1 MNTPK
6 RLLSGSD
13 DVSEYPTTRRR
24 SKSPNDNLTTP
35 IDDQIEQVAKRHRV
49 PSDTVKRIISDL
61 LNESTVVDYLRT
73 RIIQDESYSVNNTIS
88 ITTSDESLLS
98 SSNYFDTSSQI
109 NSSHVFSSDQQQQNL
124 LLTTMVDEYD
134 PLWLEFLQ
142 SLNTVDNNSNIQQ
155 NTTQS
160 NVPFDSLFS
169 EDDDD
174 EEFIGPDD
182 ENNIETVDERKLR
195 VSKRELASLLKDSA
209 PSPDDHASFRDE
221 EILRSDQYESLWTEF
236 LASLQTGNDQQQ
248 DEQQKSIITTITEE
262 DDNDDDP
269 EFRLADT
276 ENDIDDDLEDE
287 LHVSK
292 RELALLLQDN
302 ASILNNEEFQNS
314 DEFINPESVSSN
326 TTCSTITKTFE
337 HHITSEQRDILQ
349 YQLTAYVQ
357 LLTQYI
363 LLRRETNSLLFD
375 DQSAQQLFTD
385 LIYFR
390 DKQSNSILDIPL
402 LTEAQHLLETAPPP
416 SRRKAFGNHLSFYLM
431 DTFCKSSAFVH
442 DSLLP
447 TCFLSSSNS
456 NIQTFLNDKTSRNF
470 VSGEDCLMALGL
482 EQNDA
487 KMLIIGHNEK
497 AINDRLNSLRY
508 ARVRRGKQNP
518 VKAFFT
524 YGSVPDISLNP
535 WYHVPNGFD
544 IKQIYPNG
552 LIEKV
557 NVVFP
562 SWFRLSY
569 KRSRQLLK
577 RTNNSLI
584 SSTLSSS
591 TTAPRID
598 TNDDISSSTV
608 YVVVEGTS
616 SNSRTTTS
624 PNKVLQQIHMLHLL
638 NSYPKLQPKQ
648 Q

>member
-1 MNTPK
+1 KINF
-6 RLLSGSD
+6 LFC
-13 DVSEYPTTRRR
+13 
-24 SKSPNDNLTTP
+24 
-35 IDDQIEQVAKRHRV
+35 
-49 PSDTVKRIISDL
+49 IS
-61 LNESTVVDYLRT
+61 
-73 RIIQDESYSVNNTIS
+73 
-88 ITTSDESLLS
+88 
-98 SSNYFDTSSQI
+98 
-109 NSSHVFSSDQQQQNL
+109 
-124 LLTTMVDEYD
+124 
-134 PLWLEFLQ
+134 
-142 SLNTVDNNSNIQQ
+142 
-155 NTTQS
+155 
-160 NVPFDSLFS
+160 
-169 EDDDD
+169 
-174 EEFIGPDD
+174 
-182 ENNIETVDERKLR
+182 
-195 VSKRELASLLKDSA
+195 
-209 PSPDDHASFRDE
+209 SFPDE
-221 EILRSDQYESLWTEF
+221 EILRGDQYESLWTEF

-248 DEQQKSIITTITEE
+248 DEQQKSIITTTEE

-292 RELALLLQDN
+292 RELALLLEDN
-302 ASILNNEEFQNS
+302 ASILNNEEFQHS
-314 DEFINPESVSSN
+314 DEFVNPESVSSN
-326 TTCSTITKTFE
+326 TTCSTITKTLE
-337 HHITSEQRDILQ
+337 YQITSEQRNILQ

-357 LLTQYI
+357 LLTQHI
-363 LLRRETNSLLFD
+363 LLRRETNSSLPD
-375 DQSAQQLFTD
+375 DQSAEQLFKD

-390 DKQSNSILDIPL
+390 DKQPNSILDIPL
-402 LTEAQHLLETAPPP
+402 LTEAQHLIETSPPP

-447 TCFLSSSNS
+447 TYLLSSTNS
-456 NIQTFLNDKTSRNF
+456 NIQTLFNDQISRNF
-470 VSGEDCLMALGL
+470 VPGEDCLMALGL

-487 KMLIIGHNEK
+487 KMLIIGHCEK

-524 YGSVPDISLNP
+524 YRSVPDISLNP

-577 RTNNSLI
+577 RANNSLV
-584 SSTLSSS
+584 SSSSSSS
-591 TTAPRID
+591 TTTTTTAAAIPRVD
-598 TNDDISSSTV
+598 PNDDVSSSTV